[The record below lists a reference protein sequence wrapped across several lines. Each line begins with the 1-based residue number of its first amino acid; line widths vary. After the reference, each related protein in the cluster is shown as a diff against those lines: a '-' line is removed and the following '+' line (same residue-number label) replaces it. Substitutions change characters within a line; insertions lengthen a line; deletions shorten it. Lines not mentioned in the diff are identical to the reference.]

1 MLNML
6 FSIAVTLLF
15 LSFFAS
21 VVLTG
26 YLRNVAR
33 SKKLLIDIPDKS
45 RKFHFRP
52 TPLIGGLSIHAS
64 MLLSTLFMLFLID
77 YKYDFQFDGLS
88 LSKSSQ
94 IQSSSQVG
102 YSKKLSIKK
111 ENGDEAED
119 FRLNITEQRNDL
131 KNSQT
136 YDVKFGSRN
145 NDAINISQISEDKF
159 NVKLPNGQV
168 KIYRATN
175 DGIVELSISGDE
187 ISEPFIIEE
196 NSTQFFSFS
205 SFTAAFI
212 IIAIM
217 LQFLILYDDA
227 FGIKASKR
235 LIIQSVASLAL
246 IYFGEVYIENLQIS
260 LLGINLNLGYWGIP
274 FTVFAAVGIINAF
287 NMIDGINGLCA
298 GFALV
303 ALGALQIA
311 SGFDVA
317 NYSLVIAM
325 GSIIG
330 FLFYNLG
337 FLGTKRRVFLGD
349 NGSTFL
355 GFLVAWTCINYSQSS
370 ENLIKPVTCLWI
382 VAIPLLD
389 CLGVIIGRII
399 KGILP
404 FSPGRDHI
412 HHKLQLL
419 TNSSSKTLAGL
430 LILGLLFAG
439 LGIFIEK
446 SYLSSEVSFVLF
458 LIVAVLFFI
467 SSSRISSS
475 QKITPNS

>member
-1 MLNML
+1 MMSML

-21 VVLTG
+21 VVFTG
-26 YLRNVAR
+26 YFRNIAR
-33 SKKLLIDIPDKS
+33 ANKLLIDIPDKS

-52 TPLIGGLSIHAS
+52 TPLIGGLSIHVS
-64 MLLSTLFMLFLID
+64 MLLSSLFMLFLID
-77 YKYDFQFDGLS
+77 YKYDFQFDGMS

-94 IQSSSQVG
+94 MQSSSEVG

-111 ENGDEAED
+111 ENDENTEN
-119 FRLNITEQRNDL
+119 FRLNVTKQTDNIE
-131 KNSQT
+131 NSET
-136 YDVKFGSRN
+136 FDVKFGSSN
-145 NDAINISQISEDKF
+145 SESINITQNSQGIF
-159 NVKLPNGQV
+159 NVTLSNGQI
-168 KIYRATN
+168 KTYRAT
-175 DGIVELSISGDE
+175 DSGIVELNSSGDE
-187 ISEPFIIEE
+187 ISELYIID
-196 NSTQFFSFS
+196 NASTQFFSFS
-205 SFTAAFI
+205 AFTAAFI
-212 IIAIM
+212 IIAVL
-217 LQFLILYDDA
+217 LQLFILYDDA

-235 LIIQSVASLAL
+235 LILQGTASLAL
-246 IYFGEVYIENLQIS
+246 IYFGEIYIENLQIS
-260 LLGINLNLGYWGIP
+260 LLGIDLDLGYWGIP
-274 FTVFAAVGIINAF
+274 FTIFAVVGIINAF

-337 FLGTKRRVFLGD
+337 FLGIKRRVFLGD

-355 GFLVAWTCINYSQSS
+355 GFFVAWTCINYSQSS
-370 ENLIKPVTCLWI
+370 ENLIKPVTCLWF

-389 CLGVIIGRII
+389 CLGVMVSRLI

-419 TNSSSKTLAGL
+419 TKSSSKTLMGL
-430 LILGLLFAG
+430 LILGTLFAG
-439 LGIFIEK
+439 AGIFIEK
-446 SYLSSEVSFVLF
+446 SYLSSETSFIVF
-458 LIVAVLFFI
+458 LILAVI
-467 SSSRISSS
+467 YYVGSSRIFKTNKVISY
-475 QKITPNS
+475 

>member
-1 MLNML
+1 ML

-26 YLRNVAR
+26 YLRNIAR
-33 SKKLLIDIPDKS
+33 ANKLLIDIPDKS

-64 MLLSTLFMLFLID
+64 MLLSSIFMLFLID

-94 IQSSSQVG
+94 VQTSSEVG

-111 ENGDEAED
+111 ESSDKTED
-119 FRLNITEQRNDL
+119 FRLNITQQTDDF

-145 NDAINISQISEDKF
+145 DSINISQISDNIF
-159 NVKLPNGQV
+159 DVTLPNGQI
-168 KIYRATN
+168 KTYKATN
-175 DGIVELSISGDE
+175 SGIIELSSSGEE
-187 ISEPFIIEE
+187 ISEPYIIEE

-212 IIAIM
+212 IIAIL
-217 LQFLILYDDA
+217 LQLFILYDDA
-227 FGIKASKR
+227 FGIKPSKR
-235 LIIQSVASLAL
+235 LIIQGLASLAL

-260 LLGINLNLGYWGIP
+260 LLGINLELGYWGIP
-274 FTVFAAVGIINAF
+274 FTIFAAVGIINAF

-303 ALGALQIA
+303 ALGALQVA

-337 FLGTKRRVFLGD
+337 FLGIKRRVFLGD

-389 CLGVIIGRII
+389 CVGVMIGRII
-399 KGILP
+399 RGILP

-430 LILGLLFAG
+430 LIIGLLLAG
-439 LGIFIEK
+439 IGIFLEK
-446 SYLSSEVSFVLF
+446 SYLSSEVSFAIF
-458 LIVAVLFFI
+458 LIVAVFFYL
-467 SSSRISSS
+467 SSSRIF
-475 QKITPNS
+475 NSTKVIQN

>member
-1 MLNML
+1 ML

-21 VVLTG
+21 VVFTG
-26 YLRNVAR
+26 YFRNFAR
-33 SKKLLIDIPDKS
+33 INKFLIDIPDKS

-77 YKYDFQFDGLS
+77 YKYDLQFDPLS
-88 LSKSSQ
+88 LNDSTKLETP
-94 IQSSSQVG
+94 SQVG
-102 YSKKLSIKK
+102 YSKKLTIKN
-111 ENGDEAED
+111 ENTDGSEN
-119 FRLNITEQRNDL
+119 FRLNITQQPSINDEL
-131 KNSQT
+131 ET
-136 YDVKFGSRN
+136 FDVNFGSTTN
-145 NDAINISQISEDKF
+145 ESINISKISDDIF
-159 NVKLPNGQV
+159 NVTLPNGEV
-168 KIYRATN
+168 KTYKAQSS
-175 DGIVELSISGDE
+175 GIVEINLSGEE
-187 ISEPFIIEE
+187 ISDPFIIEE
-196 NSTQFFSFS
+196 GSNEFFSFS

-212 IIAIM
+212 LIALF
-217 LQFLILYDDA
+217 LQAFILIDDA
-227 FGIKASKR
+227 YGISAGKR
-235 LIIQSVASLAL
+235 IFIQSIATLSLIFL
-246 IYFGEVYIENLQIS
+246 GEVYIETLNVS
-260 LLGINLNLGYWGIP
+260 LLGINLNLGFWGIP
-274 FTVFAAVGIINAF
+274 FTVFAVVGIINAF

-298 GFALV
+298 GFALI
-303 ALGALQIA
+303 ALGALQVA

-355 GFLVAWTCINYSQSS
+355 GFFVAWTCINYSQSTN
-370 ENLIKPVTCLWI
+370 ELIKPVTCLWI

-389 CLGVIIGRII
+389 CLGVMTGRVI

-419 TNSSSKTLAGL
+419 TKSSSRTLIGL
-430 LILGLLFAG
+430 LLLGLLLAG
-439 LGIFIEK
+439 IGVMLDK
-446 SYLSSEVSFVLF
+446 SYLSSEISFILF
-458 LIVAVLFFI
+458 VAFAMI
-467 SSSRISSS
+467 YYITSG
-475 QKITPNS
+475 KIFNSKENSAN

>member
-1 MLNML
+1 ML

-21 VVLTG
+21 VVFTG
-26 YLRNVAR
+26 YFRNIAR
-33 SKKLLIDIPDKS
+33 ANKLLIDIPDKS

-52 TPLIGGLSIHAS
+52 TPLIGGLSIHVS
-64 MLLSTLFMLFLID
+64 MLLSSLFMLFLID
-77 YKYDFQFDGLS
+77 YKYDFQFDGMS

-94 IQSSSQVG
+94 MQSSSEVG

-111 ENGDEAED
+111 ENDENTEN
-119 FRLNITEQRNDL
+119 FRLNVTKQTDNIE
-131 KNSQT
+131 NSET
-136 YDVKFGSRN
+136 FDVKFGSSN
-145 NDAINISQISEDKF
+145 SESINITQNSQGIF
-159 NVKLPNGQV
+159 NVTLSNGQI
-168 KIYRATN
+168 KTYRAT
-175 DGIVELSISGDE
+175 DSGIVELNSSGDE
-187 ISEPFIIEE
+187 ISELFIID
-196 NSTQFFSFS
+196 NASTQFFSFS
-205 SFTAAFI
+205 AFTAAFI
-212 IIAIM
+212 IIAVL
-217 LQFLILYDDA
+217 LQLFILYDDA

-235 LIIQSVASLAL
+235 LILQGTASLAL
-246 IYFGEVYIENLQIS
+246 IYFGEIYIENLQIS
-260 LLGINLNLGYWGIP
+260 LLGIDLDLGYWGIP
-274 FTVFAAVGIINAF
+274 FTIFAVVGIINAF

-337 FLGTKRRVFLGD
+337 FLGIKRRVFLGD

-355 GFLVAWTCINYSQSS
+355 GFFVAWTCINYSQSS
-370 ENLIKPVTCLWI
+370 ENLIKPVTCLWF

-389 CLGVIIGRII
+389 CLGVMVSRLI

-419 TNSSSKTLAGL
+419 TKSSSKTLMGL
-430 LILGLLFAG
+430 LILGTLFAG
-439 LGIFIEK
+439 AGIFIEK
-446 SYLSSEVSFVLF
+446 SYLSSETSFIVF
-458 LIVAVLFFI
+458 LILAVI
-467 SSSRISSS
+467 YYVGSSRIFKTNKVISY
-475 QKITPNS
+475 

>member
-1 MLNML
+1 ML

-21 VVLTG
+21 VVFTG
-26 YLRNVAR
+26 YFRNIAR
-33 SKKLLIDIPDKS
+33 ANKLLIDIPDKS

-64 MLLSTLFMLFLID
+64 MLLSSLFMLFLID

-88 LSKSSQ
+88 LSKPSQ
-94 IQSSSQVG
+94 MESSSEVG
-102 YSKKLSIKK
+102 YSKKLSIKR
-111 ENGDEAED
+111 ENDDKAQD
-119 FRLNITEQRNDL
+119 FRLNVIKQTDNFE
-131 KNSQT
+131 NSQT
-136 YDVKFGSRN
+136 YDVKFGSSKN
-145 NDAINISQISEDKF
+145 KSINITHDGQDIFD
-159 NVKLPNGQV
+159 VTLPNGQI
-168 KIYRATN
+168 KTYRATN
-175 DGIVELSISGDE
+175 SGIVELNSSGDE
-187 ISEPFIIEE
+187 ISELFVIEDAA
-196 NSTQFFSFS
+196 TQFFSFS
-205 SFTAAFI
+205 SFTVAFI
-212 IIAIM
+212 IIAVL
-217 LQFLILYDDA
+217 LQLFILYDDA
-227 FGIKASKR
+227 FGIKAGKR
-235 LIIQSVASLAL
+235 LILQSIASLAL

-260 LLGINLNLGYWGIP
+260 LLGIDLELGYWGIP
-274 FTVFAAVGIINAF
+274 FTIFAVVGIINAF

-298 GFALV
+298 GFALI

-337 FLGTKRRVFLGD
+337 FLGIKRRVFLGD

-355 GFLVAWTCINYSQSS
+355 GFFVAWTCINYSQSS
-370 ENLIKPVTCLWI
+370 ENLIKPVTCLWF

-389 CLGVIIGRII
+389 CLGVMVSRLI

-419 TNSSSKTLAGL
+419 TKSSSKTLMGL
-430 LILGLLFAG
+430 LILGTLFAG
-439 LGIFIEK
+439 AGIFIEK
-446 SYLSSEVSFVLF
+446 SYLSSETSFIVF
-458 LIVAVLFFI
+458 LILAVI
-467 SSSRISSS
+467 YYVGSSRIFKTNKVISY
-475 QKITPNS
+475 